1 MATDKKNK
9 NNETIVKDLEQK
21 LKTMFQAIQRLQKIV
36 KAVEMKAN
44 RGVDISRRNAMEI
57 TKIKSLLKQR
67 E

>member
-1 MATDKKNK
+1 MATDK

-21 LKTMFQAIQRLQKIV
+21 LKTLVQAIHRLQKIV
-36 KAVEMKAN
+36 RAVEMKAN

-57 TKIKSLLKQR
+57 TKLKLLLKQR